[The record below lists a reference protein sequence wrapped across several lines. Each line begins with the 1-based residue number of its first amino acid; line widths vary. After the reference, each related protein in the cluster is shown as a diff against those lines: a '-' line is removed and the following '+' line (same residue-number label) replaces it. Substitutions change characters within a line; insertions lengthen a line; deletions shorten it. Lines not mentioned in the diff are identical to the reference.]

1 MLKIFRG
8 ATYMKKIQKVIF
20 TQSHADV
27 LNCIRNTRDKY
38 ITIRQILG
46 QLSQPDSYERQVK
59 SIVFDLIVEFN
70 YPIGSSRQH
79 GYFYCN
85 KPEDKVEAVNTLK
98 SFINGNVKR
107 LEAFEKIEV

>member
-1 MLKIFRG
+1 MN
-8 ATYMKKIQKVIF
+8 KIQKVVF
-20 TQSHADV
+20 TQAHVDV
-27 LNCIRNTRDKY
+27 LNCIRNTSDKY

-46 QLSQPDSYERQVK
+46 RLSQPDSYERQVK

-79 GYFYCN
+79 GYFYCS

-107 LEAFEKIEV
+107 LEAFEKIEVL